1 MAVKCIS
8 GVAMTG
14 VSWSMAVA
22 ANAAVLNVP
31 AEYPTIQSAIVAASN
46 GDEVVVAPGI
56 YNEAID
62 FLGKEIAVVS
72 AAGAEKTI
80 LDGVGLTTSVVRCVS
95 GETAATRLEG
105 FTIRK
110 GWRGSPLPQN
120 PIIFLGGGL
129 VALNSSP
136 TIENCRFIDNRSD
149 YGGGAYFYFS
159 NSVVRGCL
167 FHMNQAS
174 ADGGGA
180 QTYGGA
186 VVFEDCTFTYNIAPN
201 SHGGAVH
208 LVRGN
213 PTMLDCLLANNT
225 ANLGGGLT
233 FYADGGTA
241 TISGCEIVGNIA
253 DLAGGFWVRPGY
265 SDLLLIDTEVCANAP
280 TPFVGRYTDGGGNV
294 FCSGCRGDLNSD
306 GNVNASDV
314 GIMLGFWGFP
324 GVGIPVAADLNNDA
338 IVDAADLSI
347 LLGNWGSCIAP

>member
-1 MAVKCIS
+1 MVSKCSS
-8 GVAMTG
+8 GVAT
-14 VSWSMAVA
+14 VAISWTIASVA
-22 ANAAVLNVP
+22 QAAVLNVP
-31 AEYPTIQSAIVAASN
+31 AEYPTIQSAIVAAST
-46 GDEVVVAPGI
+46 GDEVLVAPGI

-72 AAGAEKTI
+72 AAGPEKTI
-80 LDGVGLTTSVVRCVS
+80 LDGVGLDTSLVRCVS
-95 GETAATRLEG
+95 GETPATRIGG

-120 PIIFLGGGL
+120 PNIYLGGGL
-129 VALNSSP
+129 VVLNSSP
-136 TIENCRFIDNRSD
+136 TIENCRFVDNRTD

-159 NSVVRGCL
+159 ESMVQDCV
-167 FHMNQAS
+167 FHLNQAS

-180 QTYGGA
+180 QTFEGA
-186 VVFEDCTFTYNIAPN
+186 VVFENCTFTYNTAPN

-208 LVRGN
+208 LVRGD
-213 PTMLDCLLANNT
+213 PTLLDCLLANNT

-241 TISGCEIVGNIA
+241 TVAGCEIVSNIA

-265 SDLLLIDTEVCANAP
+265 SDLLLVDTEVCANAP
-280 TPFVGRYTDGGGNV
+280 TPFIGRYTDGGGNV

-306 GNVNASDV
+306 GQVNSSDV

-338 IVDAADLSI
+338 IVDAADLTI
-347 LLGNWGSCIAP
+347 LLMNWGSCVAP